1 MVLLH
6 ALKMCFFGL
15 KFPKM
20 GHFKKFC
27 KNIMVTNLDNICCY
41 NM

>member
-6 ALKMCFFGL
+6 ALKMCFLGQ

-20 GHFKKFC
+20 GHFKTFC
-27 KNIMVTNLDNICCY
+27 KNIMVTYMDNICRY
-41 NM
+41 DM